1 MLRLLLLSTFCTSFL
16 LWQDESSLKKA
27 YLASVLR
34 TTAWLKLTTEEEI
47 ASCKTQIATLSK
59 QRNKTNNDKIAELKG
74 KIVELELLCK
84 KAIDTPS
91 SMIDGRDATDGAVGF
106 IGDGLKGFPVLVQQV
121 TGTDSA
127 LVRTGGNLYILEA
140 DMNGVID
147 DTLFDV
153 PRPVEVKGTRTYTT
167 VTGGSKTVRVLRMLT
182 KKEYEEVVAY
192 VKENRP
198 KPTKNLRIWKD
209 VQGKEL
215 AKAEFKSRNKDKV
228 VVVTEDDKELELL
241 FNKLN
246 REDRLWLKDK

>member
-1 MLRLLLLSTFCTSFL
+1 
-16 LWQDESSLKKA
+16 
-27 YLASVLR
+27 
-34 TTAWLKLTTEEEI
+34 
-47 ASCKTQIATLSK
+47 
-59 QRNKTNNDKIAELKG
+59 
-74 KIVELELLCK
+74 
-84 KAIDTPS
+84 
-91 SMIDGRDATDGAVGF
+91 
-106 IGDGLKGFPVLVQQV
+106 
-121 TGTDSA
+121 
-127 LVRTGGNLYILEA
+127 
-140 DMNGVID
+140 
-147 DTLFDV
+147 
-153 PRPVEVKGTRTYTT
+153 
-167 VTGGSKTVRVLRMLT
+167 MLT